1 MEIPGNAPQRTDR
14 ARRGRPS
21 GVRDVIAAS
30 WRRCEEQQVD
40 PGGLDAP
47 YVEPQLDVPLLHAA
61 GPVLER
67 MAQQLSAEPVST
79 MVTDRDGV
87 VLTRTVAHPGLTG
100 RLDRVRLVPGHVF
113 SERAMG
119 TNGIGTALASG
130 QPVLVEGPEHYVETL
145 QRLRCAAVPILHP
158 TRRTVLGAFNVTTSR
173 AGSSALLLALAHAVA
188 GQIEAQL
195 AVIGSRR
202 ERALFQDYLRACGSV
217 RPGPVLA
224 LNRDIVMMNDQFR
237 LTATGPDSEAVLEHA
252 RELAADT
259 AFEGTRN
266 IALPS
271 GRVADLRVERSR
283 QGSEDAGAV
292 VRIRLIGRP
301 QPTAVTASGGDPHLS
316 LGLLGSSRH
325 WRHAV
330 AAGQDAYRA
339 GSALCVVGEAGV
351 GKTSLVEALHRT
363 HGAGRRLVVVHP
375 PTSSGRHT
383 TDRWVQELGEHLGTH
398 DGVVLLRETHLLER
412 DLQHAVFSALSER
425 DPVAGA
431 QLLMTRQ
438 GPLDGPGDQL
448 DGAFDVRVELPPIRY
463 RPDDIEQLVRHFLR
477 RYRPG
482 GELACSSAAL
492 AALQQCPWPGN
503 VRQIDAVV
511 RTLARQL
518 PGRVIQKEDLPP
530 ECRVSAR
537 TVLTQMEALERDA
550 ILRALDDGNANVQ
563 RTAKSLGIS
572 RATMYRKMRRYG
584 ISNV

>member
-1 MEIPGNAPQRTDR
+1 MEISGKDPRGSGP
-14 ARRGRPS
+14 ARPPA
-21 GVRDVIAAS
+21 VRDVIAAS
-30 WRRCEEQQVD
+30 WRRCREHRVEPSGVV
-40 PGGLDAP
+40 AP

-67 MAQQLSAEPVST
+67 MAEQLCAEPVST
-79 MVTDRDGV
+79 MLTDREGV
-87 VLTRTVAHPGLTG
+87 VLSRTVTHPGLTG

-113 SERAMG
+113 SEKAMG

-130 QPVLVEGPEHYVETL
+130 QPVLVEGPEHYVEAL

-173 AGSSALLLALAHAVA
+173 PGSSGLLLALAQAVA
-188 GQIEAQL
+188 GQIEGQL

-252 RELAADT
+252 RELAADL

-283 QGSEDAGAV
+283 LGSEDAGAV

-301 QPTAVTASGGDPHLS
+301 QPAAVVSSGRDGHRS
-316 LGLLGSSRH
+316 LGLVGSSRH
-325 WRHAV
+325 WLQAV
-330 AAGQDAYRA
+330 AAGQDGYRA
-339 GSALCVVGEAGV
+339 GSSLCLVGEAGV
-351 GKTSLVEALHRT
+351 GKTSLVEVLHRA
-363 HGAGRRLVVVHP
+363 HGGGRRLVVVHP
-375 PTSSGRHT
+375 PTSGARQAT
-383 TDRWVQELGEHLGTH
+383 ERWVQELGQHLGDH
-398 DGVVLLRETHLLER
+398 DGLVLLRETHLLER
-412 DLQHAVFSALSER
+412 ELQHGVVVAVTER
-425 DPVAGA
+425 DAATGA
-431 QLLMTRQ
+431 QVVMTRQ
-438 GPLDGPGDQL
+438 GPLDGPGDRL
-448 DGAFDVRVELPPIRY
+448 DAAFDVRVELPPIRY

-482 GELACSSAAL
+482 GELSCSSAAL

-511 RTLARQL
+511 RALARRQS
-518 PGRVIQKEDLPP
+518 GRVVQKEDLPP

-584 ISNV
+584 ISNA